1 MGFCGN
7 FLYSIFLTL
16 KDKEEF
22 GNIENDLPYIEN
34 HLLHLKKRNAC
45 SLRNNGLIKNGE
57 DLITT

>member
-34 HLLHLKKRNAC
+34 HVCCTLRNAT
-45 SLRNNGLIKNGE
+45 LAH
-57 DLITT
+57 